1 MFFNIFI
8 IMDKKIKN
16 LIDQNVFNSNLLDY
30 EIEIKN
36 SVFDDDFVILKLIIY
51 VDSYKL
57 YKSSGRF
64 NPKYY
69 QLMVALDEGYFEE
82 SLEEFLPI
90 VGYSFSSIEIFYEK
104 SNLDGYKNLFHKI
117 DGLGYSYYK
126 IINRYTSSPWLYIE
140 FNMSYE
146 EVRHLYEQLEEV
158 ISVEDVVLL
167 SKD

>member
-30 EIEIKN
+30 DIEIEDEY
-36 SVFDDDFVILKLIIY
+36 FDEDLVKLKFIIY

-69 QLMVALDEGYFEE
+69 QLIVALDEEYFEE
-82 SLEEFLPI
+82 SLGEFLPM
-90 VGYSFSSIEIFYEK
+90 VGYTFSYIEMSYDK
-104 SNLDGYKNLFHKI
+104 SNLDGYKNLFYEI
-117 DGLGYSYYK
+117 DELGYSYYK
-126 IINRYTSSPWLYIE
+126 INQHYYTTPWLYIN

-146 EVRHLYEQLEEV
+146 EVRHLYEQLEESV
-158 ISVEDVVLL
+158 SVEDVVLL
-167 SKD
+167 SN

>member
-30 EIEIKN
+30 DIEIEGHD
-36 SVFDDDFVILKLIIY
+36 FDEDFITLKLIIY

-69 QLMVALDEGYFEE
+69 QLIVALDEGYFEE
-82 SLEEFLPI
+82 SLVEFLPM

-126 IINRYTSSPWLYIE
+126 IINRYNSSPWLYIE

>member
-30 EIEIKN
+30 EIEMETEDEY
-36 SVFDDDFVILKLIIY
+36 FDEDFITLKLIIY

-69 QLMVALDEGYFEE
+69 QLIVALDEGYFEE
-82 SLEEFLPI
+82 SLEEFLPM
-90 VGYSFSSIEIFYEK
+90 VGYSFSSIEIFELK
-104 SNLDGYKNLFHKI
+104 
-117 DGLGYSYYK
+117 
-126 IINRYTSSPWLYIE
+126 
-140 FNMSYE
+140 
-146 EVRHLYEQLEEV
+146 
-158 ISVEDVVLL
+158 EDF
-167 SKD
+167 DRN